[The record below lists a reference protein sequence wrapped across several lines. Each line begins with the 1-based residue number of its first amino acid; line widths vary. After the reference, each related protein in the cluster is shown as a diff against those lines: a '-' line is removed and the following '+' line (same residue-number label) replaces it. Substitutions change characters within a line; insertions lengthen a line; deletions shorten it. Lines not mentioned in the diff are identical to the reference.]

1 MSIDML
7 PPTRT
12 ALDAEEAKALA
23 SEIIAA
29 TAEQEV
35 FDAGAIL
42 EHHPGLARHRSVV
55 VDLAYEE
62 FCRRVDAGETADPQ
76 AFVRRF
82 PDVAQSLLKV
92 LEVHQYLE
100 RHPDAFVASPAA
112 PAWPQAGEE
121 VGGFALVHE
130 VGRGG
135 FSRVF
140 LARERDLGN
149 REVIV
154 KICRQANEEAARLGQ
169 LEHPHIV
176 PVFSVQPHPHPG
188 LTIICMP
195 YLGSATLADVVP
207 WTSRSGTSGARG
219 ADVLRTI
226 QQTNQQHA
234 AWARKPPAPAGR
246 VHWTL
251 CRGSYAEAIVEIGA
265 QLGEALD
272 YAHHQGIC
280 HCDVKPSNVLL
291 TAEGRALLLDFNLSL
306 QPAGATS
313 LVGGTFPYMA
323 PEQLRIVVAN
333 EDHDSLAE
341 IDPRTDLFAL
351 GVTLFQLLTGR
362 LPFAVEDLPQ
372 QRQEAARLLLV
383 RQSQARDFCGELKR
397 VVSPVVARTIAA
409 CLAVD
414 PDDRPSSAAEVVQRF
429 RADLRLVPRAG
440 RKVRAHRWA
449 LTAVAAMLVLAATTL
464 GVGLAARPPLHERHY
479 QLGMMHLEA
488 GDLASASQCFERA
501 LDARHDFV
509 QALLLRGWT
518 DLRAA
523 QRDGMNEAE
532 RAGLLQSALER
543 FDTSWRQT
551 GNAAAAA
558 SLAWCLMQRGKPAEA
573 EYYFAQSAAL
583 GLDTPAV
590 LNNWAN
596 CLVAKGNRSE
606 AVARLED
613 AVRRAPM
620 LQAAR
625 HNLAMALWHLARD
638 AMLQAETARRGKD
651 EDAAAYHEDQ
661 AASLLGLALE
671 HIDVARQAGAKS
683 AELERD
689 AAILYASASA
699 ALDRQPEADS
709 DVRQQEL
716 LDKARRAC
724 QAAVELHLPPA
735 RLRELIPIA
744 PQLGRDPR
752 FQGILKQNVPVGK
765 PVPATLVVDVFPDIR
780 DHLLGI
786 RP

>member
-1 MSIDML
+1 MSIDIL

-12 ALDAEEAKALA
+12 ALDADQAKALA

-29 TAEQEV
+29 TVDQEV

-62 FCRRVDAGETADPQ
+62 FCRRVDAGETADPE

-112 PAWPQAGEE
+112 FAWPQAGEE
-121 VGGFALVHE
+121 VGGFSLVHE

-140 LARERDLGN
+140 LARERDLGD

-154 KICRQANEEAARLGQ
+154 KICRQANEEAARLGR

-195 YLGSATLADVVP
+195 YLGSATLADVIP
-207 WTSRSGTSGARG
+207 QPGECGPGRARG
-219 ADVLRTI
+219 ADVLQAI
-226 QQTNQQHA
+226 QQANLRHA
-234 AWARKPPAPAGR
+234 DGARKPAADAGR
-246 VHWTL
+246 IHWTL
-251 CRGSYAEAIVEIGA
+251 RRGSYAEAIVEIGV
-265 QLGEALD
+265 QLGEALA
-272 YAHHQGIC
+272 YAHQQGIC

-306 QPAGATS
+306 QQAGATS

-323 PEQLRIVVAN
+323 PEQLRIVLAH
-333 EDHDSLAE
+333 EDDNSVAE

-372 QRQEAARLLLV
+372 ERQEAARQLLV
-383 RQSQARDFCGELKR
+383 RQSEARDFCGELKR
-397 VVSPVVARTIAA
+397 VVSPPVARAIAD
-409 CLAVD
+409 CLAFD
-414 PDDRPSSAAEVVQRF
+414 PADRPSSAAEVVQRF

-440 RKVRAHRWA
+440 RRVRAHRWA
-449 LTAVAAMLVLAATTL
+449 LAAAAAILLLAATAS
-464 GVGLAARPPLHERHY
+464 GIGLATRAPLHERQY
-479 QLGMMHLEA
+479 ELGVAHLET
-488 GDLASASQCFERA
+488 GDLASASQCFDRA

-518 DLRAA
+518 DLLAA
-523 QRDGMNEAE
+523 QREGVNQAE

-543 FDTSWRQT
+543 FRTSWRQT

-558 SLAWCLMQRGKPAEA
+558 SLAWCLTQKGTRNEA
-573 EYYFAQSAAL
+573 KDYFAQAAAL
-583 GLDTPAV
+583 GLTTPAV
-590 LNNWAN
+590 LSNWGY
-596 CLVAKGNRSE
+596 CLTATGNSEE

-613 AVRRAPM
+613 AVRLDPK

-625 HNLAMALWHLARD
+625 HNLAMALSHLARD
-638 AMLQAETARRGKD
+638 EIMRTQLAGRGGSRISAAEHEAR
-651 EDAAAYHEDQ
+651 AAC
-661 AASLLGLALE
+661 LLRSAQE
-671 HIDVARQAGAKS
+671 HIDIARQSGPTS
-683 AELERD
+683 ADLECV
-689 AAILYASASA
+689 AATIYANASGIIQETDNEA
-699 ALDRQPEADS
+699 A
-709 DVRQQEL
+709 VRQQEL
-716 LDKARRAC
+716 LDKAWRAC

-735 RLRELIPIA
+735 RLRELIPMA
-744 PQLGRDPR
+744 PQLGHDPR
-752 FQGILKQNVPVGK
+752 FQKLLKRNAPVEK
-765 PVPATLVVDVFPDIR
+765 PVPATLLVSDSRNI
-780 DHLLGI
+780 LC
-786 RP
+786 